1 MLQNHRHLTTPKP
14 PPFDESEPPSDESAE
29 SVELPS
35 ACLRPGSKPPPDE
48 SLNDESSSPI
58 LTTQRLSPIAKVSE
72 PVAQRLSPTAKVFE
86 PAEVPERSSS
96 NVPSVGESSDR
107 LSSGLSKLRAAT
119 PIVDFPPLV
128 STSGLSEPIE
138 LGRPSYLERF
148 KSSGRQA
155 SPTVSSRLPG
165 KLLKEVKNGV
175 VSSGITMEE
184 EDSVPKSGLMPV
196 KQYLIHQAKLSQSAP
211 PVQPYRKS
219 SSGLSQG
226 SRESNSGYQ
235 GSPWCSSA

>member
-1 MLQNHRHLTTPKP
+1 MPYDRGKVEGRRGGVLGAGYPGGVEGSVFDRVSLRREKGRGVGDPDVGNLSSESFTMKETHAPLSHDTDISDADRIRSISDSARGAVSSSNLPELTRPDPKP
-14 PPFDESEPPSDESAE
+14 PPDESLELTEFSERPSPKPPPVDESEPPSDESAE

-107 LSSGLSKLRAAT
+107 LSSELSKLRAAT
-119 PIVDFPPLV
+119 PIVDF
-128 STSGLSEPIE
+128 T
-138 LGRPSYLERF
+138 
-148 KSSGRQA
+148 
-155 SPTVSSRLPG
+155 PTDIL
-165 KLLKEVKNGV
+165 
-175 VSSGITMEE
+175 
-184 EDSVPKSGLMPV
+184 
-196 KQYLIHQAKLSQSAP
+196 
-211 PVQPYRKS
+211 
-219 SSGLSQG
+219 
-226 SRESNSGYQ
+226 
-235 GSPWCSSA
+235 

>member
-1 MLQNHRHLTTPKP
+1 M
-14 PPFDESEPPSDESAE
+14 
-29 SVELPS
+29 PS

-96 NVPSVGESSDR
+96 NVPSVGESFDR
-107 LSSGLSKLRAAT
+107 LSSELSKLRAAT

>member
-1 MLQNHRHLTTPKP
+1 MTEFSERPSPKP
-14 PPFDESEPPSDESAE
+14 PPVDESEPPSDESAE

-107 LSSGLSKLRAAT
+107 LSSELSKLRAAT